1 MVHSKPQSKA
11 ILFLLNIPNSAV
23 PIKGQ
28 GKGLW
33 TVEQQ
38 KGVKDRFGAG
48 LFVTREWMLKTAA
61 VKT

>member
-11 ILFLLNIPNSAV
+11 ILFLLNIPNSA

-33 TVEQQ
+33 SVEQQ
-38 KGVKDRFGAG
+38 KGVKDRIGAG